1 MLLEG
6 EDGLMRLYTP
16 GYAMEKA
23 GDERL
28 KELMGKVLVVHDKEL
43 NREWPNKW
51 ASEVTLK
58 THNSEYVRRVD
69 LPKGEPENPM
79 EYQELKQKFRIMA
92 TAHAFTN
99 KQSEQIRNV
108 VENLDE
114 IEDMTVLSAL
124 FNPQNGL

>member
-1 MLLEG
+1 
-6 EDGLMRLYTP
+6 
-16 GYAMEKA
+16 
-23 GDERL
+23 
-28 KELMGKVLVVHDKEL
+28 
-43 NREWPNKW
+43 
-51 ASEVTLK
+51 
-58 THNSEYVRRVD
+58 
-69 LPKGEPENPM
+69 M